1 MSRPVQAED
10 VRRDDVV
17 TDVVEQEAPSGLIFL
32 VGFLGFMVVVE
43 LGVAVAV
50 TL

>member
-1 MSRPVQAED
+1 MNPVAAED

-17 TDVVEQEAPSGLIFL
+17 VEVVEQEAPSGLIFL
-32 VGFLGFMVVVE
+32 VGFLGFMVFVE
-43 LGVAVAV
+43 LCVAVVV